1 MDDSVKDGS
10 QATVGN
16 TAIPD
21 WLLKRRARLQ
31 AQAAKNQIT
40 SPIEPAQSTPLEAE
54 PPPVATPDEPAEDSV
69 QAPGVI
75 EADEAA
81 PVASATVPA
90 VVAAVE
96 ESSAE
101 LPDPSIKTD
110 SPPLLIALPA
120 DVSTEM
126 SASAVPKKIVL
137 PVVKAEAPV
146 LLEWQEV
153 LRRRWFGKDALGS
166 YAISI
171 GMHVIVALLL
181 SLVVFH
187 EEIANLGINTLFA
200 EQSENLQSDALDDS
214 AVFQIDTSGGQT
226 GEELNAM
233 LSANAVSSALGPSA
247 LQAPE
252 IAGATIGEGEGE
264 GNKVG
269 DGLSLGG
276 FQMPEGGK
284 GVVKK
289 GSFAAWTVPD
299 DPAPGEDYKI
309 IIQVRYKGRNQKMPT
324 GDISGSVIGT
334 DKYRLM
340 ISPHTSEVI
349 PEANQVVVHIP
360 GAAARVRD
368 TIRVYSAILRE
379 NQRLEIVF

>member
-21 WLLKRRARLQ
+21 WLLKRRARMQ
-31 AQAAKNQIT
+31 ADAAKNKIAD
-40 SPIEPAQSTPLEAE
+40 PIESAPSTPTEPERPPLATPEDPAKEPAQ
-54 PPPVATPDEPAEDSV
+54 PA
-69 QAPGVI
+69 AVI
-75 EADEAA
+75 AADDAA
-81 PVASATVPA
+81 PVAGATVPA
-90 VVAAVE
+90 VAVTVE
-96 ESSAE
+96 DSSAE
-101 LPDPSIKTD
+101 LPDLSIKTD
-110 SPPLLIALPA
+110 PPPVLIVLPE
-120 DVSTEM
+120 DVSTDTP
-126 SASAVPKKIVL
+126 ASEVPKKIVL
-137 PVVKAEAPV
+137 PAFKAEEPV
-146 LLEWQEV
+146 VLDWQEV
-153 LRRRWFGKDALGS
+153 LRRRWLGKDALGS

-187 EEIANLGINTLFA
+187 QEITDLGINTLFA
-200 EQSENLQSDALDDS
+200 GQSDDLQSDALDDS
-214 AVFQIDTSGGQT
+214 AIFQIDTSGGQT
-226 GEELNAM
+226 GEDLNAM
-233 LSANAVSSALGPSA
+233 LSANAVSTALGPST

-252 IAGATIGEGEGE
+252 IAGAAFGEGEGE
-264 GNKVG
+264 GDKVG

-289 GSFAAWTVPD
+289 GSFAAWTVPN

-309 IIQVRYKGRNQKMPT
+309 IIQVRYKGRIQKMPS
-324 GDISGSVIGT
+324 GDITGSVIGT

-349 PEANQVVVHIP
+349 PEASQVVVHIP